1 MGVAVNVTL
10 CPAQMLVAEAA
21 IDTDEATF
29 GLTVMTTWFDVA
41 GDPVT
46 QVAFDVITQVMM
58 SPFDKLE
65 VV

>member
-1 MGVAVNVTL
+1 
-10 CPAQMLVAEAA
+10 MLVAEAA